1 MTEIAF
7 KLDCATVYH
16 VRRDKDRQ
24 SPMQFHYSLEQ
35 GIVAEIEPNK
45 VFDVRDLPQY
55 TREADLPSAILAA
68 LADGTVNSVTGEKI
82 NPANLEGNDHEWN

>member
-7 KLDCATVYH
+7 KFGCATVYH

-35 GIVAEIEPNK
+35 GIIAEIEPNK
-45 VFDVRDLPQY
+45 VFDVRDLAQKK
-55 TREADLPSAILAA
+55 TEADHQSAIVAA
-68 LADGTVNSVTGEKI
+68 LAEGAIYSVTGEKI
-82 NPANLEGNDHEWN
+82 QSS